1 MHNRARLITA
11 SFLVRDLYID
21 WREGARH
28 FLDLLVDGDVA
39 NNQMNWQ
46 WMSGTGTHSRPNLVL
61 SPLRQAERFD
71 PDGDYVRRH
80 VAELAHIAGRAVHR
94 PWELPDDVRADIDY
108 PDPIVDHDTAVARFR
123 AARGLD

>member
-61 SPLRQAERFD
+61 SPLRQAARFD
-71 PDGDYVRRH
+71 PDGEYVRRH

-94 PWELPDDVRADIDY
+94 PWDLPDDVRADIDY